1 MDVFLKQILDFRR
14 QRYEPPASEGIRTME
29 ETLAFINEVGFCLF
43 SYIPDVELPALA
55 RVVCQD
61 EPPDTWGWKDSLP
74 AARQVFYGAVYHPE
88 ARWAARPGFIS
99 LSMLPARYSLAPILQ
114 FGGDRS
120 LLRRYTGISQE
131 AVNIADVLESEGPLP
146 TRQLRKSTGMDGKA
160 NSTRFTR
167 ALTEAQ
173 EQFLVTKI
181 GITSVT
187 RANYGYVWSI
197 FERVFPDAARQAE
210 TICEDAAA
218 EAILRQYV
226 QTAFAVPVGRIAS
239 MLSLDLQLLERAAA
253 RLVGQGIL
261 RIANINNVRYL
272 YLTGLSI

>member
-1 MDVFLKQILDFRR
+1 MDAFLEQILDFRR

-29 ETLAFINEVGFCLF
+29 EMLAFINEVGFCLF
-43 SYIPDVELPALA
+43 SYIPGVELPALA

-99 LSMLPARYSLAPILQ
+99 LSMLPALYSLAPILQ

-120 LLRRYTGISQE
+120 LLHRYTGISQE

-160 NSTRFTR
+160 NGTRFTR

-173 EQFLVTKI
+173 EHFLVTKI
-181 GITSVT
+181 GITSIT
-187 RANYGYVWSI
+187 RANYGYVWSV
-197 FERVFPDAARQAE
+197 FEGVFPEAARQAE
-210 TICEDAAA
+210 TIREDAAA
-218 EAILRQYV
+218 EAILHQYV
-226 QTAFAVPVGRIAS
+226 QTACAVPVERIAA

-253 RLVGQGIL
+253 RLVEQGVL
-261 RIANINNVRYL
+261 RIVTIDEVR
-272 YLTGLSI
+272 YLTGLSL